1 MSTNAFGRVPHAEV
15 RVWHG
20 LSAHWA
26 WLAGGFVLAFAVP
39 FSSRTCS
46 RRTATSSTG
55 STPLRSSGYSPFGR
69 IDRVRPRRGCQAPL
83 DGGTA
88 ARVGRRSRLGRDG
101 CPNEDATARPH
112 GLELAGALAW
122 RGVLYGVTDG
132 LLLSVFPILVVF
144 AAFAGTRLNS
154 RLAGKVVIGIVA
166 LAASLAMTAIYHS
179 GYSDFR
185 SDKMT
190 KPLRGD
196 VIWSAPTLLTL
207 NPIGAPIAH
216 VGLHTSAVLHS
227 YRPTRSS
234 RPTTRFGPP
243 RFPLGFRDRG
253 RKAGGDN
260 RPPCVLQVWRAV
272 RAFRLRYT
280 TDGSGTAAARTTST
294 GRFERPMIPRETL
307 PRSADANAP

>member
-39 FSSRTCS
+39 YLLADVLATNRDLFYGLYALAVVGLFAFWSR
-46 RRTATSSTG
+46 STG
-55 STPLRSSGYSPFGR
+55 YDLVAAFKRHWMAALLLGLAAGAVLAALV
-69 IDRVRPRRGCQAPL
+69 VR
-83 DGGTA
+83 T
-88 ARVGRRSRLGRDG
+88 
-101 CPNEDATARPH
+101 EDATARPH

-144 AAFAGTRLNS
+144 AAFAGTRLNG
-154 RLAGKVVIGIVA
+154 RPAGKVVIGIVA

-227 YRPTRSS
+227 YETD
-234 RPTTRFGPP
+234 TFLPP
-243 RFPLGFRDRG
+243 HD
-253 RKAGGDN
+253 
-260 RPPCVLQVWRAV
+260 
-272 RAFRLRYT
+272 
-280 TDGSGTAAARTTST
+280 
-294 GRFERPMIPRETL
+294 
-307 PRSADANAP
+307 